1 MSNRIIFVIAYRRAM
16 TNENQ
21 NFDASANSENK
32 ISHAADGIERIEVN
46 AVNSAKGRELYNK
59 RQQIYPKIVNGKFRI
74 LKWAAMIILLAI
86 YYIAPLLRWHRE
98 GSASDQFV
106 LADFE
111 GRRFYFGPIEIWP
124 QEVYYITGLLILA
137 GVGLFLATSLF
148 GRIWCGYACPQT
160 VWTDLFIYV
169 ERLFEGERNQR
180 MRLDKAPWS
189 FDKAWRKIGKHIV
202 WLIISLLTGGWFVMY
217 FNDAYEVLGGF
228 FTGKAPISSYVF
240 ALSLTFTT
248 YALAGTSREQV
259 CTFMCPWP
267 RIQAAMLDHDALS
280 VTYRYDRGEPRGPHK
295 KGQSWDGRG
304 DCVDC
309 KQCVAV
315 CPAGID
321 IRDGLQIECINCA
334 LCIDACDDIMTK
346 LGRPTGLIAYDTE
359 DNIKRRQKGE
369 KPFFRFIRGRTIFYG
384 AIFSI
389 VSLVMLIGLLSRK
402 TMDVNVIR
410 DRAPLFVTLD
420 DGKVRNAYTIKVLN
434 MAGQK
439 RVVEISVQGVID
451 GKMETEAGKIVDN
464 KLVLDTEPNKVS
476 QSRLFIVAEPSK
488 QKAVSVKVKVVVV
501 DKEKGQTAVQKS
513 VFISGRE

>member
-1 MSNRIIFVIAYRRAM
+1 MNDETKADNS
-16 TNENQ
+16 Q
-21 NFDASANSENK
+21 NSQSEPHNNAGD
-32 ISHAADGIERIEVN
+32 SVERVDVT
-46 AVNSAKGRELYNK
+46 AVNSAKGRELYNS

-74 LKWAAMIILLAI
+74 LKWAAMIMLLAV
-86 YYIAPLLRWHRE
+86 YYIAPLLRWPRD
-98 GSASDQFV
+98 GSASQQFV

-180 MRLDKAPWS
+180 IRLDKAPWS

-202 WLIISLLTGGWFVMY
+202 WLIISFLTGGWFVMY
-217 FNDAYEVLGGF
+217 FNDAYQVLGGF
-228 FTGKAPISSYVF
+228 LTGKAPLSSYIF
-240 ALSLTFTT
+240 AVSLSLVT

-280 VTYRYDRGEPRGPHK
+280 VTYRYDRGEPRGAHK

-309 KQCVAV
+309 KQCVVV

-334 LCIDACDDIMTK
+334 LCIDACDEIMTK

-359 DNIKRRQKGE
+359 DNIRRRQKGE

-384 AIFSI
+384 VIFILVSAIMAF
-389 VSLVMLIGLLSRK
+389 GLLSRR

-410 DRAPLFVTLD
+410 DRAPLFVMLD
-420 DGKVRNAYTIKVLN
+420 DGMVRNAYTVKVLN
-434 MAGQK
+434 MAGKK
-439 RVVEISVQGVID
+439 RTVEISVQGING
-451 GKMETEAGKIVDN
+451 GKMETDAGKLVDN
-464 KLVLDTEPNKVS
+464 KLILDTEPNKVS
-476 QSRLFIVAEPSK
+476 QSRLFIVADPSK
-488 QKAVSVKVKVVVV
+488 QKDVSVKVKVVVL
-501 DKEKGQTAVQKS
+501 DKEKGQSAVQKS
-513 VFISGRE
+513 VFISGH